1 MNRRLALTIALG
13 ALFVARRATAQ
24 DVSIGY
30 QGLPYKATGES
41 STGINI
47 AEGMLLHV
55 GVGAEAGYD
64 SNVFYSNSSD
74 PQGVISSGILRFT
87 GFGEISNAIRGSA
100 AAPTVSYDVRAGLT
114 YRRYTSDNPNVQL
127 YRDAFMP
134 TAGLALS
141 TGSGPWGFKLT
152 DSFIRVEDPPY
163 LGLTAVN
170 AMGAL
175 VQTTPTPLTRDDNV
189 ASAEVQWSP
198 GGGRI
203 TGTLRYSNIIDVF
216 EASSGFDY
224 ASSLTHQLL
233 LDVSWKWLPKT
244 ALFAE
249 ASQGYVTYLTA
260 GQTLKVSSYPLR
272 AFVGLRGLITPK
284 TSAIVSLGY
293 ANAFYSS
300 GATTS
305 GILGSSYVDLQL
317 AITPTMLSRVTL
329 GYHQDFADSAIS
341 NFVYQY
347 SFYASYLQQI
357 AGRLALD
364 LSGRLSY
371 LRYQELLFDRT
382 GERSDLT
389 ATVGASLD
397 YFVRNWAYCGLGY
410 SLTDDFSSYHLPT
423 AAGAGTGPSVGYVKN
438 QVFARLGVTY

>member
-1 MNRRLALTIALG
+1 MNRRLALTIAFG
-13 ALFVARRATAQ
+13 ALFVARRAAAQ
-24 DVSIGY
+24 EVNIGY
-30 QGLPYKATGES
+30 QGLPYKAPGES

-55 GVGAEAGYD
+55 GAGAEAGYD

-87 GFGEISNAIRGSA
+87 GFGEITNAVRGG
-100 AAPTVSYDVRAGLT
+100 APTVSYDVRAGLT

-141 TGSGPWGFKLT
+141 TGSGPWAFKLT
-152 DSFIRVEDPPY
+152 DSFIRMEDPPY

-175 VQTTPTPLTRDDNV
+175 VQVTPTPLTRDDNV
-189 ASAEVQWSP
+189 ASAQIQWSP

-203 TGTLRYSNIIDVF
+203 TSTLRYNNIIDVF
-216 EASSGFDY
+216 ESSSGFSY
-224 ASSLTHQLL
+224 ASSLTHQLV

-244 ALFAE
+244 ALFVE

-260 GQTLKVSSYPLR
+260 GETLKVSSYPLR
-272 AFVGLRGLITPK
+272 AFVGLRGLITQK
-284 TSAIVSLGY
+284 TSASIALGY
-293 ANAFYSS
+293 SNAFYSS

-317 AITPTMLSRVTL
+317 AIAATMLSRFVV

-347 SFYASYLQQI
+347 SFYASYVQQI
-357 AGRLALD
+357 AGRLAFD

-371 LRYQELLFDRT
+371 LSYRDLLFDRASS
-382 GERSDLT
+382 RSDVT

-397 YFVRNWAYCGLGY
+397 YFVRNWAYLGVGY
-410 SLTDDFSSYHLPT
+410 ALSDDFSSYHLPT
-423 AAGAGTGPSVGYVKN
+423 AAGAGTGPEVGYVKN